1 PPLRRLSFP
10 PCSGLATCGKG
21 APSREPPR
29 PTGALRPLTSPRP
42 AARPS
47 RRGQEGRSMDHRNV
61 VHTSAR
67 HRRGTVAL
75 TCLLSLVGCALGT
88 AVAGSGAAGA
98 SPAVRY
104 VALGDSYT
112 ADPGVSGLAPGISP
126 LCLQSSADYPH
137 QVGAAEGF
145 ATTDVSCSGAT
156 SGDMTSSQYP
166 GVAPQF
172 DSLSPAT
179 NAVTVGIGGNDNNL
193 FIGALVS
200 CGILD
205 LPDFLNIGAPCQ
217 FVFGNTFANA

>member
-1 PPLRRLSFP
+1 MPTVGSNPTPSARAPLPPRHGLRSMVSIAAEARPGPAGSGPWDRPPLRRLSFP

-88 AVAGSGAAGA
+88 AVAGSGVAGA

-112 ADPGVSGLAPGISP
+112 
-126 LCLQSSADYPH
+126 
-137 QVGAAEGF
+137 
-145 ATTDVSCSGAT
+145 
-156 SGDMTSSQYP
+156 
-166 GVAPQF
+166 
-172 DSLSPAT
+172 
-179 NAVTVGIGGNDNNL
+179 
-193 FIGALVS
+193 
-200 CGILD
+200 
-205 LPDFLNIGAPCQ
+205 
-217 FVFGNTFANA
+217 